1 MEVSKNAIGDEVEYI
16 LIDSPIT
23 PYSSEADILKW
34 IKKLE
39 GYPNKERT
47 EVQEEIEIAKNIL
60 NGNKNEQQF

>member
-34 IKKLE
+34 IKELE
-39 GYPNKERT
+39 DYPNKERP
-47 EVQEEIEIAKNIL
+47 EVQEEIEIAKKYL
-60 NGNKNEQQF
+60 KWK